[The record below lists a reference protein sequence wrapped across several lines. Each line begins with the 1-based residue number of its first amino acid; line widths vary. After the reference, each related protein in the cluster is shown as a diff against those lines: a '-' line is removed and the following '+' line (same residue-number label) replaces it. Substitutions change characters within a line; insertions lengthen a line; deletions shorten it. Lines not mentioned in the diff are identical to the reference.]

1 MSLLTSVS
9 VMSRLS
15 VLESSG
21 GYKAVASDDAEADT
35 DYAEEL
41 EAQAHEFQIGC
52 VGVRIC

>member
-1 MSLLTSVS
+1 
-9 VMSRLS
+9 MSRLS